1 MYPPNSNRGSGSINH
16 RHSGSNQ
23 HAEDTLDSQNDGL
36 MGNLQ
41 GKIASLKNITIA
53 IGDEVRE
60 QNNALDMMQNSMG
73 GTDNMLNATLG
84 RMQVMYK
91 SHGSMSIVYLSL
103 FVIATFVSV
112 YGLAK
117 WARA

>member
-1 MYPPNSNRGSGSINH
+1 MYPPNSNRGSVNH
-16 RHSGSNQ
+16 RHSGANQ
-23 HAEDTLDSQNDGL
+23 HSEDTLERQNDGL

-41 GKIASLKNITIA
+41 GKITSLKNITIA

-60 QNNALDMMQNSMG
+60 QNRALDMMQNSMG

-103 FVIATFVSV
+103 FVIATFLTV

-117 WARA
+117 WARG